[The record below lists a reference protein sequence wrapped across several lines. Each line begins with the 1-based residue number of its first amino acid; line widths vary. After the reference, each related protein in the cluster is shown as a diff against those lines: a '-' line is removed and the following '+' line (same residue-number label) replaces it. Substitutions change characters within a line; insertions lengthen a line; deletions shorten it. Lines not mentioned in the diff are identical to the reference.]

1 MKLQLRKFDMSSI
14 GDDKVVVM
22 IGKRET
28 GKSYLVRDLLYRHR
42 DIPIGTV
49 ISATEHANK
58 FYGNIV
64 PNIFI
69 HDEFTPA
76 IVSNVLK
83 RQHLII
89 KRCRKEIKQTGGTD
103 IDPRAFLIMD
113 DCLADSS
120 AWQKDK
126 NIRSCFMNGRH
137 FKLLFV
143 LTSQY
148 ALGMGPQLRT
158 NVDYAFI
165 LRENIISNRKRIY
178 ESYCGMFPSFE
189 LFCQV
194 LDQTTEDY
202 CCLVINN
209 NAKSNK
215 LEDQVFWY
223 KAEPRPPFRMGSPHF
238 WQLQEEAGTDSSD
251 EEELFD
257 VSAYK
262 GKKRHP
268 QVNVKK
274 ALV

>member
-1 MKLQLRKFDMSSI
+1 MSSI
-14 GDDKVVVM
+14 GDDKVVVL

-28 GKSYLVRDLLYRHR
+28 GKSFLVKDMMYHHQ

-58 FYGNIV
+58 FYGNMV

-69 HDEFTPA
+69 HHEFSPA

-83 RQHLII
+83 RQHLIL

-113 DCLADSS
+113 DCLADSN

-137 FKLLFV
+137 YKLFFV

-148 ALGMGPQLRT
+148 ALGLGPQLRT

-165 LRENIISNRKRIY
+165 LRENIISNRRRIY
-178 ESYCGMFPSFE
+178 ESYCGMFPTFE

-202 CCLVINN
+202 SCLVINN

-223 KAEPRPPFRMGSPHF
+223 KAESHPNFRMGSPHF
-238 WQLQEEAGTDSSD
+238 WQIQAEAGSDSSD
-251 EEELFD
+251 EEEMFD

-274 ALV
+274 SLM